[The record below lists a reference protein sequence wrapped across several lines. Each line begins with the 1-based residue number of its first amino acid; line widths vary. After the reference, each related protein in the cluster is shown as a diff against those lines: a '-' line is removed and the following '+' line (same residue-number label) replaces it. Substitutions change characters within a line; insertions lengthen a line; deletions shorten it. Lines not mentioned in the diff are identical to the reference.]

1 MVRPAINRNHY
12 VVDLTSDDED
22 EDVAHN
28 GIAVLDAVS
37 VEEPT
42 DNQNEFD
49 IDQLLHGHYQHSET
63 DHQEIIDLTAIPDV
77 DVPPSDSGSSAT
89 QDVAPSEGNSEAE
102 LVTEAICLQLVLD
115 VLPDVSTDHVLT
127 LIKTRTTDQTR
138 TKAHSEQIVNE
149 LLEGTYPKETD
160 RNNKKRRRIVDSDDV
175 SDYEKDE
182 RDPGVLTYDADAVE
196 LLKDEFLS
204 VPVRH
209 ITNTFKQSKTLF
221 KAYTILEGQVRNYQ
235 QVARAF
241 VKPPRPRNKRGTEL
255 VLIERGSR
263 LPKELRAAKRKI
275 EKEVVKRRKI
285 EEEEQAEEANLQ
297 QAKMN
302 NQMGECQCCFTEY
315 PLNRMIG
322 CGGKDTHLF
331 CMDCPRQY
339 IENEMGQSKC
349 RPVCFASTECKSTF
363 SRKQLKQVLSDRTF
377 ERLEHMQQQEDLAA
391 AGLDFLSECPFCDF
405 KMECPPVDED
415 REFRCQSKKC
425 GKTSC
430 RLCQKETH
438 IPLTCEEA
446 QKDDKLTLRHVVEE
460 AMSAALIRKCNK
472 CNHPFVKDHGCNKMS
487 CTHCGNKQ
495 CYICSKN
502 VNNYEHFGDVN
513 KGRCAL
519 HDNVEDVHEQEV
531 KKAAEEAMAK
541 VKAENPTLSDADLM
555 VEVSDRVKQAE
566 LARRGQAAQRLN
578 RFPFHMVGPLLAH
591 RDGLV
596 GEAPPPPRDRIR
608 PPARPPPRV
617 GDALGA
623 AYNRLAAA
631 VGAQHGFLAQ
641 AAPLAADAPPHVL
654 QLQAYQ
660 RFRHAIN
667 PPARVDAGVQAAQDR
682 YQQQLRGAHRA
693 HMEIRRLNEEAL
705 QAQFGLLD
713 DVRGDARRRV
723 RHAFEGYDEPRG
735 LHMNRQ
741 PLHGAQ
747 AQNLAHAPN
756 MAQAQHR
763 RQVQYLQDGA
773 GLGVPAMN
781 AGNVGAGV
789 GVGFDGIYD
798 ADARRDW
805 MNRWFEEQLRD
816 VPRG

>member
-255 VLIERGSR
+255 VLIERGNR

-566 LARRGQAAQRLN
+566 LARRGRAAQRLN

-608 PPARPPPRV
+608 PPARPPPRF
-617 GDALGA
+617 DEALGA

-693 HMEIRRLNEEAL
+693 HMEMRRLNEEAL

-798 ADARRDW
+798 DDARRDW